1 MPIGDALQ
9 ESPACDHQGSLSRE
23 WRRHVIRLALFDT
36 PAANLL
42 PFGVY
47 TIPECSMLGTPKA
60 PRDGNGMSYVVGRSR
75 YRDNARGIIGDDT
88 GFLKLFYRAD
98 EMRG

>member
-47 TIPECSMLGTPKA
+47 TIPECSMVGDTEGTP
-60 PRDGNGMSYVVGRSR
+60 RR
-75 YRDNARGIIGDDT
+75 
-88 GFLKLFYRAD
+88 
-98 EMRG
+98 